1 MFGNQ
6 GGGQGP
12 WGRGPQGPR
21 PPDFE
26 ELLRKGQDWIR
37 RLIPGGAGGV
47 RGILVIIV
55 VVLLGWLATGFYR
68 VQPEEQG
75 VALIFG
81 EWVGTTQPGLNYN
94 LPAPIGEIFR
104 PKVTRV
110 NRTEVGFISGGEQRQ
125 TDMVR
130 SVPRESLMLTGDENI
145 IDVNFVTFW
154 RIKDAGLYLFNIR
167 NPERTVKDASESAL
181 REIIGKSGFEFA
193 RTQGRVRIE
202 VEAQELVQRILDK
215 YGSGIEVTDVQLQK
229 IDPPGIVL
237 ASFRDVQAARADKER
252 KVNEAT
258 AYLNEVVAR
267 AEGEAEKIVNEA
279 EGYKEQ
285 RISLATGESQRF
297 LSVYAEYLNQK
308 DVTRRRMYLETMTV
322 IMRDMDKVLIDN
334 RMGGSGVVP
343 YLPLDQLTRSRPTG
357 G

>member
-1 MFGNQ
+1 MSGNQ
-6 GGGQGP
+6 GGGSPGGGGQSP
-12 WGRGPQGPR
+12 SGRGPQR
-21 PPDFE
+21 PQLPDLE
-26 ELLRKGQDWIR
+26 ELLRKGQDR
-37 RLIPGGAGGV
+37 VRGLIPGGVGGV

-110 NRTEVGFISGGEQRQ
+110 NETEVGFSSGGER
-125 TDMVR
+125 TAARR
-130 SVPRESLMLTGDENI
+130 SVPHESEMLTGDENI
-145 IDVNFVTFW
+145 INVEFVTFW

-167 NPERTVKDASESAL
+167 NPDQTVKDASESAL
-181 REIIGKSGFEFA
+181 REIVGKSEFEFV
-193 RTQGRVRIE
+193 RILGRVDIE
-202 VEAQELVQRILDK
+202 IEAQALIQTLLDE
-215 YGSGIEVTDVQLQK
+215 YGSGILVTDVKLQK

-237 ASFRDVQAARADKER
+237 EAFRDVQAASADKER

-285 RISLATGESQRF
+285 KIALATGEAQRF
-297 LSVYAEYLNQK
+297 LSVYAEYLQQK
-308 DVTRRRMYLETMTV
+308 DVSRRRIYLETMKD

-334 RMGGSGVVP
+334 RRGGSGVVP
-343 YLPLDQLTRSRPTG
+343 
-357 G
+357 

>member
-1 MFGNQ
+1 MSGDQ

-12 WGRGPQGPR
+12 WGRGPQGPQL
-21 PPDFE
+21 PDLE
-26 ELLRKGQDWIR
+26 ELLRKGQDR
-37 RLIPGGAGGV
+37 VRKLIPGGVGGA

-110 NRTEVGFISGGEQRQ
+110 NRTEVGFTSGGEQRQ

-154 RIKDAGLYLFNIR
+154 RIKDAGLYLFNLR
-167 NPERTVKDASESAL
+167 NPDRTVKDASESAL
-181 REIIGKSGFEFA
+181 REIIRPGSSA

-202 VEAQELVQRILDK
+202 GEAQELVQRILDQ

-237 ASFRDVQAARADKER
+237 DAFRDVQAARADKER

-258 AYLNEVVAR
+258 A
-267 AEGEAEKIVNEA
+267 
-279 EGYKEQ
+279 
-285 RISLATGESQRF
+285 S
-297 LSVYAEYLNQK
+297 
-308 DVTRRRMYLETMTV
+308 
-322 IMRDMDKVLIDN
+322 
-334 RMGGSGVVP
+334 
-343 YLPLDQLTRSRPTG
+343 
-357 G
+357 

>member
-1 MFGNQ
+1 MSDNQ

-12 WGRGPQGPR
+12 WGSAPRGPQ
-21 PPDFE
+21 PPDLE
-26 ELLRKGQDWIR
+26 DLLRKGQDRVR
-37 RLIPGGAGGV
+37 RLMPGGAGGA
-47 RGILVIIV
+47 RGLAVIIT

-94 LPAPIGEIFR
+94 LPAPIGDVQR
-104 PKVTRV
+104 PKVTRIS
-110 NRTEVGFISGGEQRQ
+110 RTEVGFSSGGEERRS
-125 TDMVR
+125 DLVR
-130 SVPRESLMLTGDENI
+130 SVPQESLMLTGDENI

-167 NPERTVKDASESAL
+167 SPDRTVKDASESAL

-202 VEAQELVQRILDK
+202 VEAQELVQRILDQ

-237 ASFRDVQAARADKER
+237 DAFRDVQAARADKER

-285 RISLATGESQRF
+285 KIALATGEAQRF
-297 LSVYAEYLNQK
+297 LSVYAEYLQQK
-308 DVTRRRMYLETMTV
+308 DVTRRRIYLETMKV

-334 RMGGSGVVP
+334 RRGGSGAVP
-343 YLPLDQLTRSRPTG
+343 
-357 G
+357 